1 MLNFQLNDKK
11 TLSEKAYEKL
21 KELIINGTLEKG
33 SRITENSI
41 AKMFEISPTPVREA
55 FRRLSSEGLIEV
67 NSWKGVTIKGIGK
80 KELLEI
86 YECREALEGMAGFL
100 ASKNIKEEDILFLED
115 IINKSDDIKSI
126 EELIQLNT
134 LFHNKILKIADNQRL
149 EKLLN
154 NLMDVILYDRD
165 ISNRYTTRR
174 KEILEEHRNI
184 LKFLKEKDSEKVSFL
199 MKEHVRKGY
208 NFIKNKRTE

>member
-1 MLNFQLNDKK
+1 MSNFQLNDKK

-33 SRITENSI
+33 SKITESSI
-41 AKMFEISPTPVREA
+41 AKMFGISPTPVREA
-55 FRRLSSEGLIEV
+55 FRRLASEGLIEV
-67 NSWKGVTIKGIGK
+67 NSWKGVVVKGIGK

-100 ASKNIKEEDILFLED
+100 ASKNIKEDDILFLED
-115 IINKSDDIKSI
+115 IIIKSNNVKNI

-134 LFHNKILKIADNQRL
+134 LFHNKILKIANNQRL

-154 NLMDVILYDRD
+154 DLMDVILYDRD

-174 KEILEEHRNI
+174 QEILEEHKNI
-184 LKFLKEKDSEKVSFL
+184 LRYLKEKNSEKVSFL

-208 NFIKNKRTE
+208 NFIKNKRAE